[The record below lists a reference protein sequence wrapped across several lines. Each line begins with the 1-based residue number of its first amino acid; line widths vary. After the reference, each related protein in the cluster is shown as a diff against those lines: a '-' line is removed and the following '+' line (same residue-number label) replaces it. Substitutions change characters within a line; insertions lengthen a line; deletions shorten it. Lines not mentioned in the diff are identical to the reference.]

1 MWRSVLGTA
10 SIAFLL
16 SASAASADDFGRFS
30 WTGIYAGLHGGYA
43 STTIKTPDLPP
54 YPAGPPDQDLKGGIV
69 GGQIGAQYQLSNSS
83 IVIGAEADVSF
94 GNLDTTVRD
103 GNYITEG
110 GTISALGT
118 VRARLGFAMGRF
130 MPYVTGGLMWDR
142 LKQSQECP
150 DPAGVPF
157 GWCRP
162 ANGYAPYNLS
172 KTETNIGW
180 TLGGGVDYAIADHW
194 FVRLEG
200 LYGDLGKESYGL
212 GTTPSGKTLK
222 PYDVEHQI
230 GLARFALNYKF

>member
-1 MWRSVLGTA
+1 MR
-10 SIAFLL
+10 
-16 SASAASADDFGRFS
+16 
-30 WTGIYAGLHGGYA
+30 
-43 STTIKTPDLPP
+43 
-54 YPAGPPDQDLKGGIV
+54 
-69 GGQIGAQYQLSNSS
+69 
-83 IVIGAEADVSF
+83 AEADVSF

-180 TLGGGVDYAIADHW
+180 TLGGKPEQTEVLLVLARTDDLIDGKPVLEEFPGGYKRVTGEMKRGIAIARFK
-194 FVRLEG
+194 FVQPGSPSGMAFDG
-200 LYGDLGKESYGL
+200 LVHVNGRWVLIPRPWIGL
-212 GTTPSGKTLK
+212 GSRSPAPLASRSWRGVYGASTPLG
-222 PYDVEHQI
+222 P
-230 GLARFALNYKF
+230 